1 MLLYS
6 ASLPSY
12 SNYKKKKGDG
22 GAGEEETVR
31 ADDPKNKDNVL
42 AILRGQKF

>member
-12 SNYKKKKGDG
+12 SNYKKKKGVG
-22 GAGEEETVR
+22 VEEKEEVVK
-31 ADDPKNKDNVL
+31 ADDPTNKENVL

>member
-12 SNYKKKKGDG
+12 SNYKKKG
-22 GAGEEETVR
+22 GGTAPNDEIVR
-31 ADDPKNKDNVL
+31 ADDPANREETL

>member
-12 SNYKKKKGDG
+12 SGYKKK
-22 GAGEEETVR
+22 GAGAATGEEVVR
-31 ADDPKNKDNVL
+31 ADDPANKEDVL